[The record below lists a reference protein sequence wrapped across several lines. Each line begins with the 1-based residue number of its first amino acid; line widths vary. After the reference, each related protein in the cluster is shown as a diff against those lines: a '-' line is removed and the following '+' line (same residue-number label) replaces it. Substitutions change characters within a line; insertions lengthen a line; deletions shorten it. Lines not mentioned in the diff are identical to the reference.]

1 MTIGQVSVTA
11 VDATTTA
18 GVGAGQRLL
27 MMGYSSSGR
36 AAASAAP
43 ERYLTAAALE
53 SARGN
58 GLLVEVAAKVI
69 NAKSDQLVSAITAS
83 TAGSVGSVSQTG
95 SGPLITVAG
104 TVRGKFSVRVKVT
117 KAGTTDGGAAR
128 VKIALDGY
136 TYGEEIQIRPRT
148 AAELVGTVDMTTL
161 TLSTLN
167 TKHFTCTTED
177 TNAADFTMATYATV
191 AALITALNGGI
202 VADSSNAVVDT
213 TLRAGKYLVV
223 RSGSLGSTSTITA
236 AAGDG
241 MDELGLN
248 GQSSTGTN
256 STYEI
261 PGTGLTITFPAG
273 TWVLD
278 EVYSFETTAPTV
290 SSADFV
296 TAIGLIP
303 RDGSIDFSAIA
314 IVQDFVDEHE
324 AYTFL
329 TAISSAVSAW
339 QGGEPYKIVGIVAGM
354 PLGTAG
360 ISGQSTNDTAIRVKF
375 ASVTSAWLWCA
386 AGDVYM
392 TGFKWGGSF
401 RRSALA
407 KKLVD
412 MVRLDESRSIGEREA
427 GSTDDFSMTSP
438 DGVTLAR
445 DEWTAT
451 IQMDD
456 RFSVL
461 CKEGGVPFFKT
472 GRTLA
477 TSAGFNELAWI
488 RPFYH
493 AMQLAHD
500 RLRMKLELT
509 APTDAGGFLLESV
522 AKGIDHAVNGPLSVE
537 IMNPPGARP
546 RASACFFTYTRSNVF
561 ATTKSLPG
569 TLTFQTLGIAHTASI
584 TASMV
589 SEIPA

>member
-1 MTIGQVSVTA
+1 MTTGQVSVTA
-11 VDATTTA
+11 VDATTAA
-18 GVGAGQRLL
+18 GAGAGQRII
-27 MMGYSSSGR
+27 MMGYSSGGR

-43 ERYLTAAALE
+43 ERYLTSANLE
-53 SARGN
+53 STRGN
-58 GLLVEVAAKVI
+58 GLLIEVAAKVLA
-69 NAKSDQLVSAITAS
+69 AKGDQLITALEATS
-83 TAGSVGSVSQTG
+83 AGTIGAVSQTG

-136 TYGEEIQIRPRT
+136 TYGPEIQVKPRT

-177 TNAADFTMATYATV
+177 TNAADFTMATYASV
-191 AALITALNGGI
+191 ALLIAALNGGI

-223 RSGSLGSTSTITA
+223 RSGSVGSASTITA

-248 GQSSTGTN
+248 GQSATGAN

-261 PGTGLTITFPAG
+261 PGTGLTLTFPAG
-273 TWVLD
+273 TWVLN
-278 EVYSFETTAPTV
+278 EVYSFETTAPSV
-290 SSADFV
+290 SSAAYV

-303 RDGSIDFSAIA
+303 HDGSIDFSAIA

-324 AYTFL
+324 AYTYI
-329 TAISSAVSAW
+329 TAISAAVSAW
-339 QGGEPYKIVGIVAGM
+339 QAAEPYKVCGVVTGM

-360 ISGQSTNDTAIRVKF
+360 LSGQATNDTAIRLKF
-375 ASVTSAWLWCA
+375 AGTTSAWLWIA
-386 AGDVYM
+386 AGDIYS
-392 TGFKWGGSF
+392 TGFAWLGSY
-401 RRSALA
+401 RHSALT

-427 GSTDDFSMTSP
+427 GTTDGFSMTSP

-461 CKEGGVPFFKT
+461 CKEKGQAFFKT

-477 TSAGFNELAWI
+477 TSPGFNELAWI

-493 AMQLAHD
+493 AIQLAHD
-500 RLRMKLELT
+500 RLRLKLELT
-509 APTDAGGFLLESV
+509 APTDSAGLLLESE
-522 AKGIDHAVNGPLSVE
+522 AKAIDHAVNAALAVE
-537 IMNPPGARP
+537 ILNPPGARQ
-546 RASACFFTYTRSNVF
+546 RASECAFTYDRSNIF
-561 ATTKSLPG
+561 ATTKAQKRSVSDQGTPSIVAFASSLAA
-569 TLTFQTLGIAHTASI
+569 I
-584 TASMV
+584 V
-589 SEIPA
+589 